1 MVEVLELEPL
11 KKKSLKV
18 VFVESEF
25 PIDWWFD
32 ASVQEKH
39 DLVWNLH
46 LITNEYLDLVK
57 EIIDKYNP
65 DFAMEEKGS
74 RWADTISK
82 DDPLEKLFRKHDIP
96 YSFADISEN
105 AEAYLSSALD
115 EYREVIRELSDEI
128 QRNIEL
134 NNRVPTEDFEFQ
146 KMVTWKQHLENEY
159 KAEENDVRYKVR
171 EAWMMMRLLEK
182 ARKTEKKKIT
192 SLFICDK
199 RHFDGLSELAEELGV
214 DTQQIKI
221 KRSTQ
226 VANNPGSYDLKKT
239 LNKSVLE
246 LSPIKVKKK
255 EKADRICYF
264 FDTDENASP
273 FDINMAYDA
282 GFDVVVPVNDMTADK
297 VSQLVQDAIFSRKPG
312 APTTF
317 FIGGSNVKEGE
328 KIAKKVQESLVPPFE
343 CPVIIDPR
351 GSHTTASSVIA
362 KTMEIAM
369 KHGIDN
375 LKGKKVA
382 VLGAGPVAR
391 IAAILAAKMNC
402 KTSLVETWDKFS
414 EEAVKELA
422 AELTEEAGEDAT
434 PIEGMFA
441 PEEDQ
446 RYEAVKDVDIV
457 WSLAAAGVEVLSK
470 EVMEKLEGKKL
481 VVDINLVPPYGIKGL
496 KPKDNDKEI
505 YPGIFGIGALAL
517 GQLKS
522 KTEGDILKKAA
533 NTKGKHVYD
542 YDFAFKVAKKRL
554 FGEKIEIT
562 HK

>member
-1 MVEVLELEPL
+1 MVEVLELKPL

-18 VFVESEF
+18 VLVESEF
-25 PIDWWFD
+25 PIEWWFD
-32 ASVQEKH
+32 ATVQEKH

-57 EIIDKYNP
+57 GLIQKYEP

-74 RWADTISK
+74 RWEDTMSK
-82 DDPLEKLFRKHDIP
+82 DDPLDKLFEEQGIS

-105 AEAYLSSALD
+105 ALGYLSSALD
-115 EYREVIRELSDEI
+115 EYRDMIKGLSGEI
-128 QRNIEL
+128 EETIKL
-134 NNRVPTEDFEFQ
+134 NGRVPTEDLEFQ

-159 KAEENDVRYKVR
+159 KAQENDVRYKVR

-182 ARKTEKKKIT
+182 ARKLDEKKIT
-192 SLFICDK
+192 ALFVCDK
-199 RHFDGLSELAEELGV
+199 RHFNGLTDLADELGV
-214 DTQQIKI
+214 KTQQIKV

-226 VANNPGSYDLKKT
+226 VANNPHKNDLKKT

-255 EKADRICYF
+255 DTSDKICYF

-282 GFDVVVPVNDMTADK
+282 GFDVVVPVNNMTADK
-297 VSQLVQDAIFSRKPG
+297 VPKLVQDAIFSRKPG

-328 KIAKKVQESLVPPFE
+328 KIAKKVQKSLVTPFE

-351 GSHTTASSVIA
+351 GSHTTASSVVA
-362 KTMEIAM
+362 KTMEVAM
-369 KHGIDN
+369 KHGIED
-375 LKGKKVA
+375 LSGKKVA
-382 VLGAGPVAR
+382 VLGAGPVGQ

-402 KTSLVETWDKFS
+402 DIALIETWEKAS
-414 EEAVKELA
+414 EESVTNLA
-422 AELTEEAGEDAT
+422 AELTEEAGEDAN
-434 PIEGMFA
+434 PIKGVFA
-441 PEEDQ
+441 PGEDQ
-446 RYEAVKDVDIV
+446 RFEAVKDVDII

-470 EVMEKLEGKKL
+470 DIMEKLDGEKL
-481 VVDINLVPPYGIKGL
+481 AVDINLVGQNGIKGL

-505 YPGIFGIGALAL
+505 YPGVFGIGALAL

-522 KTEGDILKKAA
+522 NTESKILKKAA
-533 NTKGKHVYD
+533 NTKGKNVFD
-542 YDFAFKVAKKRL
+542 YNTAFKVAKKIL
-554 FGEKIEIT
+554 FGEKIKVS
-562 HK
+562 H